1 MVYWGCGR
9 DTGKITKD
17 FEVDTNEVL
26 AKSTL
31 MLELT
36 LTKVIFHK
44 IECLT
49 VCEYFSHNLCMNNS
63 WKWHTFGHEYGS
75 RIQTYSRFELCQ
87 PREVVHISPVTYI
100 LKSQFFY
107 HIINASNIRKLR

>member
-26 AKSTL
+26 AKTTL

-63 WKWHTFGHEYGS
+63 WKWRTFGHEYGS
-75 RIQTYSRFELCQ
+75 RIQDLSFLN
-87 PREVVHISPVTYI
+87 RERLSIFLLSLT
-100 LKSQFFY
+100 F
-107 HIINASNIRKLR
+107 